1 MLFVIFIILITI
13 FFSIDES
20 FDFGIPYIL
29 AFAGIILAGLAHI
42 ITLTKAVGDDAK
54 RKKLGARII
63 WTILTF
69 LFGFPAGAF
78 YALFTF
84 KAGKYEERKDNR
96 KNIILVIIS
105 IVLMFA
111 FAIGATSFMRI
122 RTNYEYTHFPKFMTT
137 YKNSDGEDVLYDRMG
152 VAYTRE
158 EYEDFKYYDRDG
170 KIYTPVFDYDI
181 FSNVPEIYGVKDAQ
195 NNKEYTEF
203 DMYDFFID
211 RDGYL
216 VIAPDNEF
224 EYSSLGVAYNSEQ
237 NICYDISFVD
247 WTPDGEMIFAGGDD
261 LTKITYQDIVAQEEK
276 DRQTQRDDD
285 IKYSFFNLFKE
296 SDWEYLQY
304 HCTEDFWTEYFD
316 GSSVSGLESA
326 ELIAITEQGTA
337 YNDESKYYVI
347 ANANC
352 KPAKSS
358 TLYDY
363 KNAYRTLRLKVVF
376 DYDEDNSE
384 WKASEISVLP

>member
-105 IVLMFA
+105 IVLMLA

-195 NNKEYTEF
+195 SNKEYTEF

-224 EYSSLGVAYNSEQ
+224 EHSSLGVAYNSEQ

-352 KPAKSS
+352 KPAKNS